1 MKKRIKKDSKNTMED
16 PFLFDKI
23 QTDEDKEKIMDVLFS
38 ISKEDRI
45 NPENIYIIG
54 SSEDNKIILSNLDKH
69 GIKDITKIKNI
80 LFRKG
85 FSKIPI
91 HVSDCITLTLNTTIN
106 TGLVLANIEFQHID
120 FVCQINI
127 KQITYL

>member
-1 MKKRIKKDSKNTMED
+1 MEN
-16 PFLFDKI
+16 PFLFDRI
-23 QTDEDKEKIMDVLFS
+23 QAYEDNEKIMDALFS
-38 ISKEDRI
+38 ISKEDRT

-54 SSEDNKIILSNLDKH
+54 TSIGDKILLSKLDKY

-91 HVSDCITLTLNTTIN
+91 QVSDCITLTLNTTIH
-106 TGLVLANIEFQHID
+106 TGLVLANIEFLHLD